1 MDATTASHEG
11 TLIESGAFSSV
22 DLFRGLPQSCLRLI
36 EEKSQVHDYAPG
48 HVFFRYGE
56 KGEVLFFLEKGHV
69 QTFRISGTKKL
80 IIADL
85 KPPAVFGEMACVG
98 QNMYHCS
105 ALATQSSRI
114 RSISRANMEMVLEQ
128 HPEITRRLLDL
139 LSQRFLNVLQNLE
152 ETSFRPLIPR
162 LAKLLLENAE
172 DNYIRDLTH
181 KEIAER
187 LRVYR
192 ESATSA
198 LGELRNAGIISIER
212 KCIRIKD
219 RPRLERA
226 TRETSK

>member
-1 MDATTASHEG
+1 MNEKSGKHEE
-11 TLIESGAFSSV
+11 TLIESGSLSSV
-22 DLFRGLPQSCLRLI
+22 DLLQGLPASCFRLI
-36 EEKSQVHDYAPG
+36 EEKSEVHDYAPG

-56 KGEVLFFLEKGHV
+56 KGEILFFLEKGHV
-69 QTFRISGTKKL
+69 QTFRMSGTKRL

-85 KPPAVFGEMACVG
+85 KPPAVFGEMACMG
-98 QNMYHCS
+98 QHMYHCS
-105 ALATQSSRI
+105 AQATQASRI
-114 RSISRANMEMVLEQ
+114 RSISRANMDVVLEQ

-172 DNYIRDLTH
+172 NGCVRDLTH
-181 KEIAER
+181 REIAER

-219 RPRLERA
+219 QARLERA
-226 TRETSK
+226 SRETS

>member
-1 MDATTASHEG
+1 MNEKSAHQEE
-11 TLIESGAFSSV
+11 TLIESGSLSSV
-22 DLFRGLPQSCLRLI
+22 DLFQGLPASCLRLI
-36 EEKSQVHDYAPG
+36 EEKSEVHEYAPG
-48 HVFFRYGE
+48 HVFFSYGE
-56 KGEVLFFLEKGHV
+56 KGEILFFLEKGHV
-69 QTFRISGTKKL
+69 QTFRISGSKKL

-98 QNMYHCS
+98 QHMYHCS
-105 ALATQSSRI
+105 AQATQRSRI
-114 RSISRANMEMVLEQ
+114 RFISRANMEMVLEQ

-172 DNYIRDLTH
+172 DNCIRDLTH

-219 RPRLERA
+219 QERLERA
-226 TRETSK
+226 SRETS